1 MKGPHKPSNKVEL
14 GIEISELCEAANE
27 NGVPREDIVRVLERH
42 VDWAESDRADLDGFE
57 DIPHPQ

>member
-1 MKGPHKPSNKVEL
+1 MGRRNKPGDKVEL

-27 NGVPREDIVRVLERH
+27 NGVPHEDIVRVLERH
-42 VDWAESDRADLDGFE
+42 VDWAESDRADLDRFE